1 MLLKTACNFIL
12 STKQAL
18 DVIMQFTSPTSILL
32 PLCNLLDAW
41 GYEDY
46 QGMAFKSPT
55 MKTFTNK
62 SLGEYQPVYDEFASV
77 FLLVLAFVS
86 QFDLSPSDLGLG
98 KDSFVSKFLSEG
110 YHSIPLDQLT
120 EDQSKNLE
128 SWTKGLFDPDGIT
141 DEVMSTC
148 RPQQFYLLVPTL
160 FSQTVS
166 ACSAEVI
173 PIDTVKTGLE
183 YLLEPILLP
192 SLVGAIRWMTT
203 YAWEQTH
210 NDIDVVLEILK
221 LVTRAPSAS
230 GEGQAM
236 HTTIMIIVS
245 QPLARCLRIIR
256 RRHPKRTDLESL
268 ITLAD
273 SHSKSMRS
281 IFTPSP
287 ELPTWLSN
295 TGSLKHAFQNS
306 LQSLIAW
313 STNVTVNP
321 IQHPPPYNHRQLLI
335 ALQILGA
342 KTVLHILL
350 DEIKSRTISADGTDA
365 VTLDIATSI
374 VCAPTTTS
382 TSPIAI
388 NWALTPTPMP
398 PLARGG
404 RLNLRDILK
413 LEFDKATDLINTD
426 THLMEAIVRLHR
438 LVEAQ
443 LSAVDNVTPMTH
455 LAAAAQIPAMIPGL
469 NITADAS
476 AVDAAVAAAAQQ
488 PLDFSVQAATGG
500 MDLTGAGDALNM
512 DLTGTDGTG
521 IDLLGGDSLQA
532 GDEDIFGGL
541 ELELDESLD
550 FTLD

>member
-1 MLLKTACNFIL
+1 M
-12 STKQAL
+12 
-18 DVIMQFTSPTSILL
+18 
-32 PLCNLLDAW
+32 
-41 GYEDY
+41 
-46 QGMAFKSPT
+46 
-55 MKTFTNK
+55 
-62 SLGEYQPVYDEFASV
+62 YDEFASV

-86 QFDLSPSDLGLG
+86 RFDLFPSELGLG

-110 YHSIPLDQLT
+110 HHSIPLEQLT
-120 EDQSKNLE
+120 EDQSRNLE

-160 FSQTVS
+160 FSQTVF
-166 ACSAEVI
+166 ACSAEVL
-173 PIDTVKTGLE
+173 PIDTVKVGLE
-183 YLLEPILLP
+183 YLLEPFLLP

-210 NDIDVVLEILK
+210 NDLDVVLEILK
-221 LVTRAPSAS
+221 LVTRAPSGS

-236 HTTIMIIVS
+236 HTTIMAIVS

-273 SHSKSMRS
+273 SHSKSTRS
-281 IFTPSP
+281 IFAPCH
-287 ELPTWLSN
+287 ELPTWLSAA
-295 TGSLKHAFQNS
+295 GSLKHAFQNS
-306 LQSLIAW
+306 LQSLITW

-350 DEIKSRTISADGTDA
+350 DEIKSRTAADGTDA
-365 VTLDIATSI
+365 IALDIATSI

-388 NWALTPTPMP
+388 NWPLSPAPMP
-398 PLARGG
+398 PPARGG
-404 RLNLRDILK
+404 RLNLRDVLK

-426 THLMEAIVRLHR
+426 TQLTEAIVRLHR

-443 LSAVDNVTPMTH
+443 LSAVDSVAPMTH
-455 LAAAAQIPAMIPGL
+455 LVAAAQMPTMIPGL
-469 NITADAS
+469 NITADGS
-476 AVDAAVAAAAQQ
+476 AVDVAVVAAAQQ
-488 PLDFSVQAATGG
+488 PLDFSVQAATV
-500 MDLTGAGDALNM
+500 DLTSAGDALNM
-512 DLTGTDGTG
+512 DLTGADGTG
-521 IDLLGGDSLQA
+521 IDLLGGEGLQA

-541 ELELDESLD
+541 ELDDTLD
-550 FTLD
+550 FGLE

>member
-1 MLLKTACNFIL
+1 MLIN
-12 STKQAL
+12 
-18 DVIMQFTSPTSILL
+18 
-32 PLCNLLDAW
+32 
-41 GYEDY
+41 
-46 QGMAFKSPT
+46 
-55 MKTFTNK
+55 

-86 QFDLSPSDLGLG
+86 RFDLSPSELGLG

-110 YHSIPLDQLT
+110 HHSIPLEQLT
-120 EDQSKNLE
+120 EDQSRNLE

-160 FSQTVS
+160 FSQTVF
-166 ACSAEVI
+166 ACSAEVL
-173 PIDTVKTGLE
+173 PIDTVKIGLE
-183 YLLEPILLP
+183 YLLEPFLLP

-210 NDIDVVLEILK
+210 DDLDVVLEILK

-236 HTTIMIIVS
+236 HTTIMAIVS

-256 RRHPKRTDLESL
+256 RRYPKRTDVENL

-273 SHSKSMRS
+273 SHSKSTRS
-281 IFTPSP
+281 IFSPSP
-287 ELPTWLSN
+287 ELPTWLSA

-306 LQSLIAW
+306 LQSLITW

-350 DEIKSRTISADGTDA
+350 DEIKSRTTAADGTDTVA
-365 VTLDIATSI
+365 LDIATSI

-388 NWALTPTPMP
+388 NWALSPTPMP
-398 PLARGG
+398 PPASGG

-413 LEFDKATDLINTD
+413 LEFNKATDFINTD
-426 THLMEAIVRLHR
+426 THLAEAIVRLHR

-455 LAAAAQIPAMIPGL
+455 LAAAAQMPTMIPGL

-476 AVDAAVAAAAQQ
+476 VVDAAVAAAAAAQQ
-488 PLDFSVQAATGG
+488 PLDFNVQAATV
-500 MDLTGAGDALNM
+500 DLTSAGDALNM
-512 DLTGTDGTG
+512 DLSGADGTG
-521 IDLLGGDSLQA
+521 IDLLGGEGLQA

-541 ELELDESLD
+541 ELDDTLD
-550 FTLD
+550 FTMD

>member
-1 MLLKTACNFIL
+1 M
-12 STKQAL
+12 
-18 DVIMQFTSPTSILL
+18 
-32 PLCNLLDAW
+32 
-41 GYEDY
+41 
-46 QGMAFKSPT
+46 
-55 MKTFTNK
+55 
-62 SLGEYQPVYDEFASV
+62 YDEFASV

-86 QFDLSPSDLGLG
+86 RFDLSPSELGLG
-98 KDSFVSKFLSEG
+98 KESFVSKYLSEG
-110 YHSIPLDQLT
+110 HHNTLLEQLT
-120 EDQSKNLE
+120 EDQSRNLE

-166 ACSAEVI
+166 ACSAEVL
-173 PIDTVKTGLE
+173 PLDTVKVGLE
-183 YLLEPILLP
+183 YLLEPFLLP

-210 NDIDVVLEILK
+210 DDLDVVLEILK

-236 HTTIMIIVS
+236 HSTIMTIVS

-268 ITLAD
+268 ITIAD
-273 SHSKSMRS
+273 SHSKSTRS
-281 IFTPSP
+281 IFTPCP
-287 ELPTWLSN
+287 EFPTWLS
-295 TGSLKHAFQNS
+295 TAGSLKQAFQNT
-306 LQSLIAW
+306 LQSLITW
-313 STNVTVNP
+313 SANVTVNP

-350 DEIKSRTISADGTDA
+350 DEIKSRTVASDGTDA
-365 VTLDIATSI
+365 VALDIATSI

-388 NWALTPTPMP
+388 NWVLSPAPMP
-398 PLARGG
+398 PPARGS
-404 RLNLRDILK
+404 RLNLRDVLK

-426 THLMEAIVRLHR
+426 THLTEAIVRLHR

-443 LSAVDNVTPMTH
+443 LSAVDSVTPMTH

-469 NITADAS
+469 NITTDVS
-476 AVDAAVAAAAQQ
+476 AVDAAVAAAVQQ
-488 PLDFSVQAATGG
+488 PLHFSVQAATAG
-500 MDLTGAGDALNM
+500 MDLAGAGDALNM
-512 DLTGTDGTG
+512 DLTGADGTG
-521 IDLLGGDSLQA
+521 MDLLGGEGLQA

-541 ELELDESLD
+541 ELDDNLD
-550 FTLD
+550 F

>member
-1 MLLKTACNFIL
+1 
-12 STKQAL
+12 
-18 DVIMQFTSPTSILL
+18 
-32 PLCNLLDAW
+32 
-41 GYEDY
+41 
-46 QGMAFKSPT
+46 
-55 MKTFTNK
+55 
-62 SLGEYQPVYDEFASV
+62 VYDEFASV

-86 QFDLSPSDLGLG
+86 RFDLSPSELGLS

-110 YHSIPLDQLT
+110 HNSIPLEQLT

-160 FSQTVS
+160 FSQTVF
-166 ACSAEVI
+166 ACSAEVL
-173 PIDTVKTGLE
+173 PIDTVKVGLE
-183 YLLEPILLP
+183 YLLEPFLLP

-210 NDIDVVLEILK
+210 DDLDVVLEILK
-221 LVTRAPSAS
+221 LVTRAPDAS

-236 HTTIMIIVS
+236 HTTIMAIVS

-256 RRHPKRTDLESL
+256 RRHPKRTDIESL

-273 SHSKSMRS
+273 SNSKSMRS
-281 IFTPSP
+281 SFAPCP
-287 ELPTWLSN
+287 ELQTWLSA
-295 TGSLKHAFQNS
+295 TGSLKQAFQNS
-306 LQSLIAW
+306 LQSLITW
-313 STNVTVNP
+313 SANVTVNP

-342 KTVLHILL
+342 KAVLHILL
-350 DEIKSRTISADGTDA
+350 DEIKSRTEAADGTDA
-365 VTLDIATSI
+365 VALDIATSI

-388 NWALTPTPMP
+388 NWPLSPAPMP
-398 PLARGG
+398 PPSLGS
-404 RLNLRDILK
+404 RLNLRDMLK
-413 LEFDKATDLINTD
+413 LECDKATDLINTD
-426 THLMEAIVRLHR
+426 AHLTEAIVRLHR

-443 LSAVDNVTPMTH
+443 LSAVDNVAPMTH
-455 LAAAAQIPAMIPGL
+455 LAAAAQMPAIISGL
-469 NITADAS
+469 SITADAS

-488 PLDFSVQAATGG
+488 PLDFSVQA
-500 MDLTGAGDALNM
+500 DLASAGDALNM
-512 DLTGTDGTG
+512 DLTGADGTG
-521 IDLLGGDSLQA
+521 IDLLGGEGLQA

-541 ELELDESLD
+541 ELDESLD
-550 FTLD
+550 FGLD